1 MTPNVNSTLDID
13 IVEQEQ
19 QPSLT
24 WQLDLN
30 SGRIKGQIDGA
41 DAIRQAI
48 EKILLTERYAYR
60 IYSWNYGVEL
70 VFYIGKDTDFVM
82 ADAERSIR
90 DALLQ
95 DDRILN
101 IYNFKTELVEKE
113 SVKVSFTVE
122 TTSGNFDY
130 EKEIRVL

>member
-101 IYNFKTELVEKE
+101 IYNFKAELVEKE

-122 TTSGNFDY
+122 TTAGNFDY

>member
-1 MTPNVNSTLDID
+1 MTPNVNSALDID

-101 IYNFKTELVEKE
+101 IYNFKAELVEKE

-122 TTSGNFDY
+122 TTAGNFDY

>member
-101 IYNFKTELVEKE
+101 IYNFKAEFVEKE

-122 TTSGNFDY
+122 TTAGNFDY

>member
-101 IYNFKTELVEKE
+101 IYNFKAELVEKE

-122 TTSGNFDY
+122 TAAGNFDY

>member
-1 MTPNVNSTLDID
+1 MTPSVDSSLDID
-13 IVEQEQ
+13 VVEQEQ

-30 SGRIKGQIDGA
+30 SGRIKGMIDGA
-41 DAIRQAI
+41 DAIRQAV

-90 DALLQ
+90 DALMQ
-95 DDRILN
+95 DERILN
-101 IYNFKTELVEKE
+101 IYDFEARLINKE
-113 SVKVSFTVE
+113 TVQVSFTLD
-122 TTSGNFDY
+122 TTAGKLDY
-130 EKEIRVL
+130 TKEIRVL